1 MPHSMNVHVAHFT
14 IRNAQELRTRLVT
27 ASTMP
32 DGIEGNLER
41 ERVRFTFIDA
51 AMVSRVSSNLSS
63 FLIDLRQISSRLHLL
78 TAVNQALLAESS
90 DTLATHNIHSEVVWM
105 LEPGTNVRRPFPRLC
120 NRILKRCSFQISDSL
135 KNFGLSK
142 ATTNLIIVRIAPM
155 IDSLAKSMEE
165 EESIFEAMQSLVDG
179 ETADIELLGGLPNGG
194 TNWKALRKVNPS
206 FPTSDES

>member
-1 MPHSMNVHVAHFT
+1 MESYPLMPHSMNVHVAHFT

-51 AMVSRVSSNLSS
+51 AM
-63 FLIDLRQISSRLHLL
+63 ISSRLHLL

-105 LEPGTNVRRPFPRLC
+105 LEPGTN
-120 NRILKRCSFQISDSL
+120 ISDSL

-194 TNWKALRKVNPS
+194 TNWKALRKIYKLNVDTPALAS
-206 FPTSDES
+206 VVAGSIQERAILDELCIGAVAVKSIAH